1 MKVTNKANLIRGL
14 SFEMK
19 RCCLSFNFLFFLQF
33 VRKTAE
39 MLQMFKC
46 HYSPVQ
52 KCEVKPALNPTEGH

>member
-19 RCCLSFNFLFFLQF
+19 RF